1 MVDATPDPTPG
12 PTQETRSG
20 RRLTALRRLLYR
32 LGLPVAMLLVRFW
45 WRTCRVVR
53 VIGDEN
59 AAEALADGAII
70 PVYWHGQQLFSVQY
84 LLQQR
89 VRGLALG
96 FLISPSV
103 DGELPAMAARLVG
116 ARVIRGSS
124 NNTGARA
131 LRDYY
136 LALKE
141 GISPSI
147 TPDGP
152 SGPRQQFKPGAI
164 LVSQLSGRP
173 ILPISFAASRGWRF
187 TAWDRFLL
195 PWPFARIVVNVGRP
209 QVVPK
214 RLDPEQLAQWQ
225 DSLRVELD
233 TLYEV
238 ACAALST
245 D

>member
-1 MVDATPDPTPG
+1 MPEEHSA
-12 PTQETRSG
+12 QEASTVVTTRSG
-20 RRLTALRRLLYR
+20 RRLTTLRRALYR
-32 LGLPVAMLLVRFW
+32 LGLPIAIGLVHFW
-45 WRTCRVVR
+45 WRSCRVVR
-53 VIGDEN
+53 VIGDEHAV
-59 AAEALADGAII
+59 AALSDGAII
-70 PVYWHGQQLFSVQY
+70 PVYWHGQQLFSVHY

-89 VRGLALG
+89 ARGLALG

-103 DGELPAMAARLVG
+103 DGELPAMAARLLG

-141 GISPSI
+141 GVSPSI

-152 SGPRQQFKPGAI
+152 SGPRRQFKAGAV

-195 PWPFARIVVNVGRP
+195 PWPFARIVVAVGPPR
-209 QVVPK
+209 VVPK
-214 RLDPEQLAQWQ
+214 RLDAAQLEQWQ
-225 DSLRVELD
+225 DQLGSELD
-233 TLYEV
+233 ALYDA
-238 ACAALST
+238 ACAALLT

>member
-233 TLYEV
+233 TLYEA

>member
-32 LGLPVAMLLVRFW
+32 LGLPIAMLLVRFW

-59 AAEALADGAII
+59 AAAALADGAII